1 MPTYHFYSVE
11 GNSPLK
17 LEKSVGK
24 PLRDYKIYGACGD
37 LVTDETDANY
47 GKYKIPIVVGGKNL
61 FNEELLFSRPNGVEK
76 TEQGYLIKLY
86 PALYR
91 EDLVQYGAALVKHI
105 KSMLK
110 PNVTYTLSRKVDKYI
125 DRVSSSIVFR
135 DAEEKAII
143 TTGIGAGIKSVTF
156 TLTQEEID
164 RINRVNIYGDV
175 NTPILFE
182 YIQLE
187 LGETAT
193 EYEPYKE
200 PFTAN
205 IYLDEPLSD
214 EEYIDFVGQKL
225 VKVDSEQP
233 ISLPKINTFKGLNI
247 VSVDTETQP
256 SNIEI
261 QYYK

>member
-1 MPTYHFYSVE
+1 MDRFRMMPTYHFYSVE

-61 FNEELLFSRPNGVEK
+61 VNEVFPGIMGHGSSYGK
-76 TEQGYLIKLY
+76 MADTSSKI
-86 PALYR
+86 YR
-91 EDLVQYGAALVKHI
+91 TVHLKN
-105 KSMLK
+105 LK
-110 PNVTYTLSRKVDKYI
+110 PGNYIFSLEVPITITKLVSTNNHDINVSVDVKNPATGYVQHYGLTSYKVIITQFEEDVYF
-125 DRVSSSIVFR
+125 SFR
-135 DAEEKAII
+135 DTTSGTTAWNDSYWVQAEM
-143 TTGIGAGIKSVTF
+143 
-156 TLTQEEID
+156 
-164 RINRVNIYGDV
+164 
-175 NTPILFE
+175 
-182 YIQLE
+182 
-187 LGETAT
+187 GETAT

-200 PFTAN
+200 PFTAD
-205 IYLDEPLSD
+205 IYLNEPLAD
-214 EEYIDFVGQKL
+214 GEYIDFIGQKL

-256 SNIEI
+256 SNMKI